1 MMGIFDRFK
10 KKQGDLAKEEIV
22 EVPWHVLSELPQV
35 DEIVATSKTKPVAVF
50 KHSTTCGISKMALRN
65 FERSYTLTDADI
77 KLYYLDL
84 KANRNVS
91 NEVANK
97 FQVMHESPQ
106 LILVKNGIAVLNRSH
121 QSIDAGELEKL
132 I

>member
-35 DEIVATSKTKPVAVF
+35 DEILATSKTKPVAVF